1 MAGPPQDR
9 AVAEWR
15 PASRFY
21 RRRPGI
27 GWVAAL
33 IAVPLLLAG
42 IDRATTDVETA
53 PPVRAPA
60 SSAAPASPSASP
72 SPTSS
77 APAKPL
83 GRFSIVRA
91 GTGYTLAGEMPDAA
105 EKSSLISSLG
115 LIMPGASLTDQ
126 LTVNPAVRGPDF
138 AALGGVF
145 STIPDVDD
153 FSLRFDGTTLTLTGT
168 TRDAKARDAAGESA
182 AAAWPNT
189 RLVNDIRVG

>member
-1 MAGPPQDR
+1 M
-9 AVAEWR
+9 
-15 PASRFY
+15 SRFY

-42 IDRATTDVETA
+42 VDRATTDVETA
-53 PPVRAPA
+53 PSSSSTAPSSSVAPA
-60 SSAAPASPSASP
+60 SSSASP
-72 SPTSS
+72 TPTSS

-153 FSLRFDGTTLTLTGT
+153 FSLRFDGTTLRLTGS
-168 TRDAKARDAAGESA
+168 TRDATARDAAGESA